1 MPKPMKVKIFM
12 DAKASVIEEQINA
25 WLDDLGSAS
34 IIKMETVVTA
44 IAEKLNDRA
53 YPCIVVTVWYE
64 PPASN

>member
-12 DAKASVIEEQINA
+12 EKKASVIEDQINA
-25 WLDDLGSAS
+25 WLDYLGSAT
-34 IIKMETVVTA
+34 IVQMETVVTA
-44 IAEKLNDRA
+44 VAEKPNDGT

>member
-12 DAKASVIEEQINA
+12 DEKASVIEDQINA
-25 WLDDLGSAS
+25 WLDYLGSAT
-34 IIKMETVVTA
+34 IVQMETVVTA
-44 IAEKLNDRA
+44 VAERPNDGT

>member
-1 MPKPMKVKIFM
+1 MKVKIFM
-12 DAKASVIEEQINA
+12 DASASAIEGQINA
-25 WLDDLGSAS
+25 WLDHLGSVS

-44 IAEKLNDRA
+44 IAEKPNDRT